1 PTLSCSSLLNH
12 SLPVLAPPSFPTR
25 RSSDLGDLAVLAVQ
39 VADLPAAH
47 ADVAGGHVEVGA
59 DVVGEFGH
67 ERLAEAHDLLL
78 ALAVRVEIGSALGA
92 TEPEPGERVLEDLLE
107 AEELERVLV
116 DGLVEAQSALVRA
129 QIRAELDAE
138 AALDLDGPGV
148 VDPRHAEGDDALGLD
163 DPLEDPALH
172 VLRVLL
178 DDRRERLEY
187 LVHGLPEEHL
197 SGVTSHHTLESVVQC
212 GVGV

>member
-1 PTLSCSSLLNH
+1 GAELRGLLGRVQRHVAGAGDHHARALEADVALSQHLADKVDE
-12 SLPVLAPPSFPTR
+12 PVPGGLGARPGAAVPDPLAGDHAR
-25 RSSDLGDLAVLAVQ
+25 LVAAGDLAVLAVQ

-92 TEPEPGERVLEDLLE
+92 TEPEPGERVLEDPLE

-129 QIRAELDAE
+129 QVRAELDAE
-138 AALDLDGPGV
+138 AALDLDGPG
-148 VDPRHAEGDDALGLD
+148 
-163 DPLEDPALH
+163 
-172 VLRVLL
+172 
-178 DDRRERLEY
+178 
-187 LVHGLPEEHL
+187 
-197 SGVTSHHTLESVVQC
+197 
-212 GVGV
+212 